1 MPRGMTV
8 LELVVV
14 VMIIGII
21 AALAIPNLSISLER
35 SRIKEAEFNL
45 MAIYNAEKR
54 FYLYN
59 GSETYYYASGA
70 NALQGINEN
79 LSLNLEA
86 KYFRYAVANNGAGG
100 FIAMAT
106 RLDGMCRNEN
116 MTVTADNS
124 NITKGCTGKW

>member
-14 VMIIGII
+14 IMIIGII
-21 AALAIPNLSISLER
+21 AALAIPNLAISLER

-45 MAIYNAEKR
+45 MAVYNAEKR

-59 GSETYYYASGA
+59 GSETYYYAAGT
-70 NALQGINEN
+70 NALREINAN

-86 KYFRYAVANNGAGG
+86 KYFQYAITNDGAGG
-100 FIAMAT
+100 FIARAT
-106 RLDGMCRNEN
+106 RLDGMCKNEQ